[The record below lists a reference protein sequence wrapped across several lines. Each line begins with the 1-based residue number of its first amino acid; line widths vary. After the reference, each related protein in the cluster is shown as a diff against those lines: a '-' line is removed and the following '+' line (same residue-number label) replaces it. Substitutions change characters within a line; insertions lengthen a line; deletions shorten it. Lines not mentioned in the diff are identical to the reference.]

1 MLPSPLCPTSRAYL
15 GKILRE
21 GWRLQCGSWGREF
34 RSLSSR
40 GQSLGVLTPGTAGGG
55 AEGRLWRLDSS
66 LGVGMRCPGC
76 AEITL
81 LLYTV
86 GNLIRNDLR
95 GPASVLLS
103 VVQSQVGEYP
113 VKTDQSHCHWRI
125 LDSQVSGNCMRR

>member
-1 MLPSPLCPTSRAYL
+1 M
-15 GKILRE
+15 
-21 GWRLQCGSWGREF
+21 
-34 RSLSSR
+34 
-40 GQSLGVLTPGTAGGG
+40 LTPGTAGGG
-55 AEGRLWRLDSS
+55 AEGHLWRLDSS

-95 GPASVLLS
+95 CSASVLLS
-103 VVQSQVGEYP
+103 VVQSQVVEYP

-125 LDSQVSGNCMRR
+125 LDSRVSGNCMRR